1 MSTAGLDRMP
11 ALASR
16 FRVQQRGLVAWTFG
30 LDAVR
35 FTGPG
40 TDLTLVPDATWQISE
55 LTGPRGRP
63 NVLNLPTEEIYTT
76 PDWRRASG
84 TVTTTTT
91 TPPLAPGGVL
101 IDRFTLRIEEGVVTD
116 AAAEHGEST
125 ILAQLGADE
134 GARRLGEVASL
145 TTPRRSAA
153 AAPCSARPFSTR
165 TPPATSPGAPESHRS
180 LAFATVGDPNVYS
193 TFPAGALSLAA
204 NSATLA

>member
-1 MSTAGLDRMP
+1 MLASPTAGLRRCTITAQTSPVNLVPGQRTPIAAKGNSRYEQLADRRGALVNIVGDPAPGLLTGLDEHRCGLDRMP

-101 IDRFTLRIEEGVVTD
+101 IDRFTLGAFRRAGR
-116 AAAEHGEST
+116 
-125 ILAQLGADE
+125 GADAGSPRHAGE
-134 GARRLGEVASL
+134 RL
-145 TTPRRSAA
+145 RAA
-153 AAPCSARPFSTR
+153 
-165 TPPATSPGAPESHRS
+165 
-180 LAFATVGDPNVYS
+180 
-193 TFPAGALSLAA
+193 
-204 NSATLA
+204 